1 MLLLSQLPELDG
13 VIHRASLAKP
23 VVRPDVAFSGELAD
37 VANPNAKDLGGLSR
51 AYEFPL
57 CLRCRV
63 HGQEFSGLS
72 SGCPFFLCHASSS
85 RNTLNHTDQLALPA
99 VLETLYSRFAAIF
112 LTDGV
117 RLYTV
122 YSENL

>member
-23 VVRPDVAFSGELAD
+23 VVRPDVAFSGELAN
-37 VANPNAKDLGGLSR
+37 VANPNAQDLGGLSG

-63 HGQEFSGLS
+63 HGQEFSGLC
-72 SGCPFFLCHASSS
+72 SGCPFFLCHAFSS
-85 RNTLNHTDQLALPA
+85 RSTLNHTDQLALPA

-117 RLYTV
+117 
-122 YSENL
+122 